1 MSDSERKGFIFA
13 TKKKKRRKRK
23 KWVQEFFC
31 KQEKQG
37 AFNNLNT
44 KNEIGQ

>member
-13 TKKKKRRKRK
+13 MKKKKRRKRK
-23 KWVQEFFC
+23 KWVQELFC